1 MEPMDV
7 NKDRVVSRRK
17 KRGVYTRLSLLCI
30 CVFVMLTVIA
40 SASATNDV
48 LETAVVNN
56 PNSQNRLNLRA
67 QNGENAELLGRYYN
81 GVVVEVLEY
90 MPNDWVRVRIGT
102 DGQGVQGYMA
112 AKYLAFG
119 TAGSNVVSTI
129 PVYESTASTWTMK
142 ATPSNNGISID
153 EFGTG
158 EQVELLG
165 FADSWWHIR
174 VENQTGYVQA
184 QPQFLKL
191 VSGDPNFDS
200 VGEYYDGYRI
210 AIVNNPN
217 PADRLNL
224 RKTANKNAASL
235 GKYYNGVVA
244 AILSDEQTNWL
255 KVRIGNLEGYIESQ
269 YLAIDAQIGSIASA
283 KPTVKVSNSSGR
295 LNLREK
301 QSQSSKSLGLYNNG
315 TSLEV
320 LGLTESWCHV
330 QVDGKVGFMMA
341 NYLSPKL
348 KYTASERTPDSDNN
362 TDNTTGGSWSGPTGK
377 HQVAEWTIKI
387 VDYLGVVNN
396 LDPNDRLHLRVAP
409 DKNAKSLGKY
419 YNGVRVVIMGES
431 DGEWT
436 KVGIGNLEGYM
447 MTEFLVIGEVPG
459 QEKPASAM
467 PIMVVNNPNAAGNLL
482 LREKQSVNSASLGV
496 YKNGTEII
504 LMGFNGE
511 WAHVIVD
518 GKMGFMQGKY
528 LK

>member
-1 MEPMDV
+1 MKPMDA

-17 KRGVYTRLSLLCI
+17 KRGVHKRLSLLCI

-40 SASATNDV
+40 SASATNVV
-48 LETAVVNN
+48 LESAVINN

-67 QNGENAELLGRYYN
+67 QNTESAELLGRYYN
-81 GVVVEVLEY
+81 GVVVDVLEY
-90 MPNDWVRVRIGT
+90 TPNDWVRIRIGAE
-102 DGQGVQGYMA
+102 GQGVIGYMA
-112 AKYLAFG
+112 AKYLALG
-119 TAGSNVVSTI
+119 TAGSSVVSAI
-129 PVYESTASTWTMK
+129 PVYQSTAVTWTLK
-142 ATPSNNGISID
+142 AMPFSKGISLG

-165 FADSWWHIR
+165 FTDSWWHIR
-174 VENQTGYVQA
+174 VKNQTGYVQA
-184 QPQFLKL
+184 HPQFLKL
-191 VSGDPNFDS
+191 ISGDPNFDS

-224 RKTANKNAASL
+224 RKTANRNAASL
-235 GKYYNGVVA
+235 GKYYNGVVT
-244 AILSDEQTNWL
+244 AILDEQTNWL
-255 KVRIGNLEGYIESQ
+255 KVRIGNLEGYMESQ
-269 YLAIDAQIGSIASA
+269 YLAIDAHIGSIASA
-283 KPTVKVSNSSGR
+283 KPAVKVSNSSES

-301 QSQSSKSLGLYNNG
+301 QSQSSKSLELYNNG

-320 LGLTESWCHV
+320 LGLTERWCHV

-341 NYLSPKL
+341 DYLSSKL
-348 KYTASERTPDSDNN
+348 KYTASVSNN
-362 TDNTTGGSWSGPTGK
+362 TDSTTGDSWRGPAGK
-377 HQVAEWTIKI
+377 HRVAEWTIKI
-387 VDYLGVVNN
+387 ADYLGVVNN
-396 LDPNDRLHLRVAP
+396 PDSNDRLHLRVAP
-409 DKNAKSLGKY
+409 DKSAKSLGKY

-436 KVGIGNLEGYM
+436 KVDIGNLEGYM

-467 PIMVVNNPNAAGNLL
+467 PIVVVNNPNAAGNLL

-496 YKNGTEII
+496 YKNGTEVT

-511 WAHVIVD
+511 WAHVIAD
-518 GKMGFMQGKY
+518 GNMGFMQGKY